1 MDKQQVIKQVE
12 EWVKA
17 GILSFDDLYTLSGQ
31 AYAKEASNDS
41 Q

>member
-1 MDKQQVIKQVE
+1 MNKPQIIKQVE

-31 AYAKEASNDS
+31 AYAKEVAEDE
-41 Q
+41 

>member
-1 MDKQQVIKQVE
+1 MTKPQIIKQVE

-31 AYAKEASNDS
+31 AYAKEAAQDE
-41 Q
+41 

>member
-12 EWVKA
+12 EWIEL

-31 AYAKEASNDS
+31 AYAKEAAADE
-41 Q
+41 